1 MELNLTHA
9 PSFAYMKERWDRRKE
24 RVNPG
29 RIFVKLSLNGRMIER
44 MPRDSMW
51 SIEASL
57 EAFEKVRYP
66 KICFC
71 CGELGQKDVIFLN
84 RFEAEMNRT
93 EAVGFGY
100 DDYAR
105 MHRTKDIDILKLLNG
120 EPDYLRQA

>member
-1 MELNLTHA
+1 MKREGDFKRGYYPIGTLGEGERQVELNLTHA

-57 EAFEKVRYP
+57 EAF
-66 KICFC
+66 
-71 CGELGQKDVIFLN
+71 
-84 RFEAEMNRT
+84 
-93 EAVGFGY
+93 
-100 DDYAR
+100 
-105 MHRTKDIDILKLLNG
+105 
-120 EPDYLRQA
+120 